1 MLKTPYLVFKVII
14 IRFAWTLG
22 NEGTA
27 YVEQERQRV
36 NGGEFIM
43 PRHQEVAGRG
53 LLSWV
58 MSARRRQRRQRRRCE
73 AEVIPSSTYA
83 LAFCHVW
90 STVKILIQSWAYG
103 WSWQIVHAQM
113 FIVAAWRSPAPAG
126 TEIWKLTDTERA
138 QAAPGYIWAFTV
150 MPAHPTELHFK
161 YSQLRNPYMFLQL
174 WWEAVRGAVIS
185 YARWV
190 GMAG

>member
-1 MLKTPYLVFKVII
+1 MLKTPYLVFRVII
-14 IRFAWTLG
+14 ILFALTLG

-58 MSARRRQRRQRRRCE
+58 MSARRRPCG
-73 AEVIPSSTYA
+73 AEVISSSTYA
-83 LAFCHVW
+83 LTFCHVW
-90 STVKILIQSWAYG
+90 STTKILIHLWAYC
-103 WSWQIVHAQM
+103 WSWQIEHAQM

-126 TEIWKLTDTERA
+126 SEIWKLTDSERA

-161 YSQLRNPYMFLQL
+161 YSQLRNPYMFLLL
-174 WWEAVRGAVIS
+174 WWEAVRSAVIS
-185 YARWV
+185 YARGV